1 VKENSYGTK
10 AEADKI
16 TPRIGISY
24 SIDDNTSVYGLYD
37 QSFVP
42 QAGFF
47 RTGGI
52 PKPITGNN
60 MEVGVKETGSAEN
73 GTLHCLYTISKEIL
87 RLQILQTALSKTLSL
102 IWVKQEFRE
111 LNLI

>member
-1 VKENSYGTK
+1 M
-10 AEADKI
+10 
-16 TPRIGISY
+16 GISY
-24 SIDDNTSVYGLYD
+24 SIDENTSVYGLYD

-60 MEVGVKETGSAEN
+60 MEVGVKETGLTEN
-73 GTLHCLYTISKEIL
+73 GIQHYRYITSSKEML
-87 RLQILQTALSKTLSL
+87 L
-102 IWVKQEFRE
+102 
-111 LNLI
+111 